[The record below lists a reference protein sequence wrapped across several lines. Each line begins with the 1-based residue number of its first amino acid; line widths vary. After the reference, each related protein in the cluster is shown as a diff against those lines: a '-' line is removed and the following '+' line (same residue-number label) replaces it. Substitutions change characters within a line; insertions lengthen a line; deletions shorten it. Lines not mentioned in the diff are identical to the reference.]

1 MNILYET
8 RARVVGGRT
17 GRATVEDGALAL
29 TLATPRA
36 LGGGDDSGT
45 NPEQLFATSY
55 AACFLSALRFVAN
68 RRRLVLTDDS
78 AVVAAVGI
86 GMREDGAGFGLQVEL
101 SVSLPGLEP
110 GLAAKLVEEA
120 DQICPY
126 SHLSRAGAEIR
137 VGIAD

>member
-8 RARVVGGRT
+8 RARVVGGRI
-17 GRATVEDGALAL
+17 GSATVEDGALAL

-36 LGGGDDSGT
+36 LGGGDDAGT
-45 NPEQLFATSY
+45 NPEQLFAASY

-68 RRRLVLTDDS
+68 RRRLIIADDS
-78 AVVAAVGI
+78 AVVTAVGI

-110 GLAAKLVEEA
+110 ALAAKLVQEA
-120 DQICPY
+120 DMVCPY
-126 SHLSRAGAEIR
+126 SHLARHGADIR

>member
-17 GRATVEDGALAL
+17 GSATVEDGALAL

-36 LGGGDDSGT
+36 LGGGDDAGT
-45 NPEQLFATSY
+45 NPEQLFATSC

-68 RRRLVLTDDS
+68 RRRLIIADDS

-101 SVSLPGLEP
+101 AVSLPGLEP
-110 GLAAKLVEEA
+110 ALAAKLVKEA
-120 DQICPY
+120 DMVCPY
-126 SHLSRAGAEIR
+126 SHLARHGADIR

>member
-17 GRATVEDGALAL
+17 GNATVEDGALAL

-36 LGGGDDSGT
+36 LGGDHDTGT

-68 RRRLVLTDDS
+68 RRRLIVPDDS
-78 AVVAAVGI
+78 AVVVAVGI
-86 GMREDGAGFGLQVEL
+86 GMREDGLGFGLQVDL
-101 SVSLPGLEP
+101 SVSLPGIEP
-110 GLAAKLVEEA
+110 SIAAKLVQEA
-120 DQICPY
+120 DLVCPY
-126 SHLSRAGAEIR
+126 SHLARHGADIR
-137 VGIAD
+137 IAVRD

>member
-8 RARVVGGRT
+8 RARVVGGRA
-17 GRATVEDGALAL
+17 GHATVEDGALAL

-36 LGGGDDSGT
+36 LGGGEESGT
-45 NPEQLFATSY
+45 NPEQLFATSF

-68 RRRLVLTDDS
+68 RRRLALTDDS

-86 GMREDGAGFGLQVEL
+86 GMREDGAGFGLQVAL

-126 SHLSRAGAEIR
+126 SHLARAGAEIR
-137 VGIAD
+137 VAIDD